1 VAQLSVAAFSIT
13 LATLWG
19 LNFIAP
25 KGSL

>member
-1 VAQLSVAAFSIT
+1 VAQLAVAAFSIT

-25 KGSL
+25 NGPL